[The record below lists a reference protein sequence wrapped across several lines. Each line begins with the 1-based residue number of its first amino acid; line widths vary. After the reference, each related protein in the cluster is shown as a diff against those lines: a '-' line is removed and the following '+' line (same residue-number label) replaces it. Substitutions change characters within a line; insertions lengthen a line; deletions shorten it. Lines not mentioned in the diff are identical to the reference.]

1 MKVAFIPSTFLPYVG
16 GAETQTH
23 NIANSLE
30 KKNVK
35 VDIYLLNG
43 LKINNAKYKIKT
55 LNKYLINFVFLLRYY
70 FNINLNFLLKNLLCC

>member
-30 KKNVK
+30 KKMSK
-35 VDIYLLNG
+35 LIFIY
-43 LKINNAKYKIKT
+43 
-55 LNKYLINFVFLLRYY
+55 
-70 FNINLNFLLKNLLCC
+70 

>member
-30 KKNVK
+30 DNNINVD
-35 VDIYLLNG
+35 VYVLN
-43 LKINNAKYKIKT
+43 KYQIKNAKYKIIA
-55 LNKYLINFVFLLRYY
+55 LNKYL
-70 FNINLNFLLKNLLCC
+70 LNLLKTFQESKCCFHGPK

>member
-30 KKNVK
+30 KKK
-35 VDIYLLNG
+35 
-43 LKINNAKYKIKT
+43 
-55 LNKYLINFVFLLRYY
+55 
-70 FNINLNFLLKNLLCC
+70 CQS